1 MKHLIAGVFPQPIT
15 KLECNVEGICDFFD
29 RVVKNNGKVEKNKFP
44 DEFGDSAKLLHY
56 HNDSNVFKIY
66 PELKNLHDEI
76 LEKSNFVYQKIL
88 NHESDL
94 FITNAWFNECQVG
107 GEQKPH
113 NHTNSVLSG
122 TVYLRTD
129 ENTTIKFY
137 SPYGH
142 ANTCN
147 SLTNNPSSE
156 PNEYGYNFHQ
166 KSVVLLIDS
175 GDCLFWESFMKHGYS
190 NNKTPN
196 RLSLSFNLMPNT
208 FRNLYKPH
216 EI

>member
-1 MKHLIAGVFPQPIT
+1 MKHVIAGLFPQPIT

-29 RVVKNNGKVEKNKFP
+29 AAVKNNGEVVAANFY
-44 DEFGDSAKLLHY
+44 FGGGSSRLLHY
-56 HNDSNVFKIY
+56 HNDSNVFGIY

-107 GEQKPH
+107 GNQKPH

-129 ENTTIKFY
+129 ENTSVNFY
-137 SPYGH
+137 SPYGY

-147 SLTNNPSSE
+147 TLTNDPTDA
-156 PNEYGYNFHQ
+156 PNEYGYNFHH
-166 KSVVLLIDS
+166 KTVTLNVNS
-175 GDCLFWESFMKHGYS
+175 GDCLFWESFMKHGYKD
-190 NNKTPN
+190 NKTPN
-196 RLSLSFNLMPNT
+196 RLSLSFNLMSNT